1 MDKAFWIRVGK
12 RFLRAFVLG
21 GMAQVVDLIGTGA
34 VTAETWSDVSHWT
47 AILTTAF
54 IFGGL
59 MALDK
64 ALRNTP
70 LPEEK
75 AEVK

>member
-1 MDKAFWIRVGK
+1 MDKQFWIRVGK
-12 RFLRAFVLG
+12 RFARAFIIG
-21 GMAQVVDLIGTGA
+21 GMAQVVAMIGSGTF
-34 VTAETWSDVSHWT
+34 TAETWSDVGRWT
-47 AILTTAF
+47 AILAVAF
-54 IFGGL
+54 VTGGL

-70 LPEEK
+70 EEK

>member
-1 MDKAFWIRVGK
+1 MDKQFWIRVGK
-12 RFLRAFVLG
+12 RFARAFVVG
-21 GMAQVVDLIGTGA
+21 GMVQVVAMVSTG
-34 VTAETWSDVSHWT
+34 VITPDTWADVGRWT
-47 AILTTAF
+47 AVLAVAFLT
-54 IFGGL
+54 GGL

-70 LPEEK
+70 EEK